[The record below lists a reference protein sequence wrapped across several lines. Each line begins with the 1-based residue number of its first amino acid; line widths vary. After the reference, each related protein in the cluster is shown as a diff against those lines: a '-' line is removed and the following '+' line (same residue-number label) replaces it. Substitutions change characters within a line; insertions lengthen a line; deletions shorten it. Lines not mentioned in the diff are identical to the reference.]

1 MTYRR
6 ALVLALYVVNV
17 LVTYLAAGRLTAT
30 EPVSWISSGGNPT
43 RAEGQGAIDLAS
55 QGDLLSELHL
65 PLVAPLDHLPAPA
78 ASGPSLADL
87 HQLALE
93 HNPTLVQASV
103 EVRAILGM
111 AYQAGLSPNPVAG
124 YVGDQ
129 IGVKGTAGE
138 MQGGFISQEIVTGG
152 KLRLSRAKYCE
163 RARMAETNVFVQQ
176 LRVVND
182 VEVLFYRVLALQE
195 VLAVREQLLANT
207 QDGLLTS
214 KEMLNLG
221 QANKADVLQAEVD
234 VHRDLLLV
242 ETAQLEV
249 ELAWRTLT
257 SIVGLPNLTYLPLEG
272 ELFDQNAP
280 LDWDEAVA
288 QLLEGSPELVA
299 ARQHVRH
306 DQISVARERV
316 QPIPNI
322 LLDARAGKNFESGN
336 TVAGVQAGLVLPI
349 FDRNRGTIRQA
360 EADLVRSRA
369 NVRRVELE
377 LRTRLAEYFGRYQ
390 VAWSYVQ
397 RYRDVMLPRARQAY
411 ELLQQNYQ
419 ARRVAWPEVLA
430 RQRAYLQLK
439 VQYLERVAEYHE
451 ADVFVRGMLL
461 TGGLVQPPSTI
472 SEGHIDSVPKPR

>member
-6 ALVLALYVVNV
+6 APVLALCVVNV
-17 LVTYLAAGRLTAT
+17 LLNCLVAGRLSAT
-30 EPVSWISSGGNPT
+30 EPVSWISSGENFTP
-43 RAEGQGAIDLAS
+43 AEAQGIVDLAS
-55 QGDLLSELHL
+55 HEGLFSELHL
-65 PLVAPLDHLPAPA
+65 PLVTPLDHLPPPA
-78 ASGPSLADL
+78 VSGPSLADL
-87 HQLALE
+87 RQLALQ
-93 HNPTLVQASV
+93 HNPTLVQASF

-129 IGVKGTAGE
+129 IGTKGTAGE

-152 KLRLSRAKYCE
+152 KLRLSRAKYCQ

-182 VEVLFYRVLALQE
+182 VEVLFYRVLAFEE
-195 VLAVREQLLANT
+195 VLTVCEQLLANT
-207 QDGLLTS
+207 QDALLTS
-214 KEMLNLG
+214 REMLNVG
-221 QANKADVLQAEVD
+221 QANKADVLRAEVD
-234 VHRDLLLV
+234 VHRDGLLV
-242 ETAQLEV
+242 ETARLDV
-249 ELAWRTLT
+249 ELAWRTLVAV
-257 SIVGLPNLTYLPLEG
+257 VGVPNLTYLPLEG

-316 QPIPNI
+316 QPVPNI
-322 LLDARAGKNFESGN
+322 LLDARGGQNFESGN

-369 NVRRVELE
+369 NVRRLELE
-377 LRTRLAEYFGRYQ
+377 LRSRLAEYFGHYQ
-390 VAWSYVQ
+390 VAWNYVQ
-397 RYRDVMLPRARQAY
+397 KYRDVMLPTARQAY

-430 RQRAYLQLK
+430 TQREYLQLK
-439 VQYLERVAEYHE
+439 VQYLERVAQYHE